1 MQQLK
6 KDLLPAFIQALILCI
21 VRVFT
26 IPYQIWSGAV
36 TRLAE
41 QRKLPMQ
48 EQKDTEFP
56 VLYWFKSAWDGAIV
70 LSWVVAVLMFVFAV
84 FAAFNTYNPSFVIT
98 AAFGQ
103 LLIAYFYPIGLSITK
118 ELLTLF
124 LSMALNLEKLAKGD
138 NQNKS
143 KVAQAIDESDVTI
156 DTEPQTQS

>member
-6 KDLLPAFIQALILCI
+6 KDLFPAFVQALILCI

-36 TRLAE
+36 TRLAQ
-41 QRKLPMQ
+41 QRQTPVQ

-70 LSWVVAVLMFVFAV
+70 LSWIVAVLMFVFAL
-84 FAAFNTYNPSFVIT
+84 FAAFNTYNPSFLIT

-103 LLIAYFYPIGLSITK
+103 LLMAYFYPIGISITK

-124 LSMALNLEKLAKGD
+124 LSMALNLEKLAKED
-138 NQNKS
+138 HQDKP
-143 KVAQAIDESDVTI
+143 KVVQASHEPDVTL
-156 DTEPQTQS
+156 DAQPQTQN